1 MNTSAEAVQLL
12 QEALAKTK
20 AATGVINDLIVA
32 HDYQDVATL
41 ISQAGAALLE
51 SAALLM
57 QSDDEAALDAM
68 ERADDLLD
76 SAWAIIDRETDEE

>member
-32 HDYQDVATL
+32 HDYQDVAGL

-68 ERADDLLD
+68 EKADDLLD
-76 SAWAIIDRETDEE
+76 TAWSIIDRETDEE

>member
-32 HDYQDVATL
+32 HDYQDVAGLVTQ
-41 ISQAGAALLE
+41 STAALLE
-51 SAALLM
+51 SAVALL
-57 QSDDEAALDAM
+57 QSNDEDALDAM

-76 SAWAIIDRETDEE
+76 TAWSIIDRETDEE